1 MLPWTKGISL
11 IWFRII
17 TIHDLF
23 SSFFL
28 NAILNRQKTKLPG
41 PDTTPTEIRAFST
54 ACFLPK
60 NSILADICDAVFP
73 DGEKGELFA

>member
-1 MLPWTKGISL
+1 L

-23 SSFFL
+23 SIFFK
-28 NAILNRQKTKLPG
+28 AILNRQKIKFPG
-41 PDTTPTEIRAFST
+41 PDTTPTEIWAFLT
-54 ACFLPK
+54 ACLLPK
-60 NSILADICDAVFP
+60 NSILGDICDAVFP